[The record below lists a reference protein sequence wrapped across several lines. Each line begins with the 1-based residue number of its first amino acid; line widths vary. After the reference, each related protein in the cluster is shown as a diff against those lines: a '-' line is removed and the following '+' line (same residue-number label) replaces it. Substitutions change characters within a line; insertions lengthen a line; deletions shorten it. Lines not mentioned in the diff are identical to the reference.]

1 MKVVDYKGRELKV
14 GERVC
19 VQQDVPSVDGMLYKN
34 SIVRI
39 DEFNVESNKMRVVDS
54 LGKIW
59 WVEPSLVS
67 ASFL

>member
-19 VQQDVPSVDGMLYKN
+19 VQQDIPSVDGMLYKN
-34 SIVRI
+34 SIVKI